1 MLKFSVNNR
10 INPLSFRVIHKAISQ
25 KVSVGGQPRVFDLEE
40 LRKNGVKTVVNLRV
54 TGENSPLTPVE
65 ERVLAE
71 RLGFQYHHLPLS
83 LDDPTP
89 AQVKEL
95 REILQNSQG
104 PVYVH
109 CGMGQRACSISL
121 AASGVEADS
130 IFERSQPGFPVEDER
145 LAAFLRSLGK

>member
-54 TGENSPLTPVE
+54 TGENSPLAPVE

-71 RLGFQYHHLPLS
+71 RLGFQSHHLPLS
-83 LDDPTP
+83 LDDLTP

-109 CGMGQRACSISL
+109 CGIGPRREF
-121 AASGVEADS
+121 G
-130 IFERSQPGFPVEDER
+130 
-145 LAAFLRSLGK
+145 